1 MSSIQSLNSALSGLM
16 AARRHLETHG
26 HNIAN
31 ASTEGYTRQRITQTP
46 AGSGVVSRV
55 FSTAPSDPGGVTSV
69 GVERLTDLLL
79 QNRLSMATDFDGAA
93 RASEK
98 YMMRIEDAFAEPSD
112 SALSGQLTRFWGAW
126 ASLAISPESNAARQQ
141 VLAEADQLVY
151 TLRRSD
157 TELSD
162 TLEFASG
169 EFNVIADEI
178 NNLSSQIAELNGAVV
193 SAGSMT
199 TAQSDLWDQ
208 RDRLVHRLSELTGAT
223 QSVRPDGQIAV
234 FVAGRTLVDNK
245 TVLRVKASSTA
256 LEWEGDSSVVEATG
270 YVGALH
276 TLVGSTIPDIKTK
289 LDNVAASLVSQIN
302 ALHSAG
308 ADKDGNTGRIFFDP
322 AGVTAGSVAVS
333 TDPTNGVYGHPER
346 ISAGTPGNGPFDGSA
361 ALSIAALADSPTGPD
376 ASYMAFLSDLG
387 VKTSSARA
395 RAQSAS
401 LVLESAV
408 RDYSSVAQVN
418 LDDELA
424 GMTAA
429 QRAYQAS
436 ARVVTTIDEMLDD
449 LIRRFGR
456 VGA

>member
-1 MSSIQSLNSALSGLM
+1 M

-31 ASTEGYTRQRITQTP
+31 AATEGYTRQRVTQSP
-46 AGSGVVSRV
+46 AGSGIVSRV
-55 FSTAPSDPGGVTSV
+55 FATPASDPGGVTSV
-69 GVERLTDLLL
+69 GVERLTDLLM

-93 RASEK
+93 QATEK

-112 SALSGQLTRFWGAW
+112 SALSGQMTRFWGSW
-126 ASLAISPESNAARQQ
+126 AALAISPESNAARQQ

-178 NNLSSQIAELNGAVV
+178 NNLTSQIANLNGAVV

-245 TVLRVKASSTA
+245 TVLRVQATA
-256 LEWEGDSSVVEATG
+256 TSLQWEGDSTPVEAAG

-276 TLVGSTIPDIKTK
+276 TLVSSTIPDIKSK
-289 LDNVAASLVSQIN
+289 LDNVAASLVTQIN
-302 ALHSAG
+302 SLHSTG
-308 ADKDGNTGRIFFDP
+308 SDRVGNTGRIFFDP
-322 AGVTAGSVAVS
+322 AGLTAGNISVS

-346 ISAGTPGNGPFDGSA
+346 VSAGVPGNGPFDGTA
-361 ALSIAALADSPTGPD
+361 ALSIAALADSATGPD
-376 ASYMAFLSDLG
+376 AVYMGFLSDLG

>member
-31 ASTEGYTRQRITQTP
+31 ASTEGYTRQRITQTA
-46 AGSGVVSRV
+46 AGSGIVSRV
-55 FSTAPSDPGGVTSV
+55 FATAASDPGGVTSI

-93 RASEK
+93 QATEK

-112 SALSGQLTRFWGAW
+112 SALSGQLTRFWGSW

-178 NNLSSQIAELNGAVV
+178 NNLASQIAELNGAVV

-223 QSVRPDGQIAV
+223 QSVRPDGQVAV

-245 TVLRVKASSTA
+245 TVLRVQATSTSLQWA
-256 LEWEGDSSVVEATG
+256 GDSAPVEASG

-276 TLVGSTIPDIKTK
+276 TLVSSTIPDIKTK
-289 LDNVAASLVSQIN
+289 LDSVAAALVTQIN
-302 ALHSAG
+302 ALHAAG
-308 ADKDGNTGRIFFDP
+308 SDKTGNTGRVFFDP
-322 AGVTAGSVAVS
+322 AGVTAGTIAVS
-333 TDPTNGVYGHPER
+333 TDPTNGVYGQPDR
-346 ISAGTPGNGPFDGSA
+346 IAAGVPGNGPFDGTA
-361 ALSIAALADSPTGPD
+361 ALSIAALADSATGPD
-376 ASYMAFLSDLG
+376 SVYMGFLSDLG

-408 RDYSSVAQVN
+408 RDYASIAQVN